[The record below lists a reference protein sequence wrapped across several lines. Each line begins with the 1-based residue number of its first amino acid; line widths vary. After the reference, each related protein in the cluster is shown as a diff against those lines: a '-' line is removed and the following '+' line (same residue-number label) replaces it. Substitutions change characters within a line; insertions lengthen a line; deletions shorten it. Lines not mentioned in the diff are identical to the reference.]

1 VDRRIVVPTETGC
14 SGIIMFCHLSNKLPN
29 TVARSEHSDSLLLAD
44 IEVEFSARK
53 RPLKQRA

>member
-1 VDRRIVVPTETGC
+1 VPTETGC
-14 SGIIMFCHLSNKLPN
+14 SGIIMFSHLSNKLPN

-44 IEVEFSARK
+44 IEVEFSVRK